1 MGTLIEQSIK
11 TLYQGVSRQPDP
23 VRLPGQVEEADNILV
38 SVVTG
43 GFESRPASRHIT
55 NLTSIADADTPAI
68 YAYSRDAIEQY
79 MIIINNGDLEVYDLD
94 GVQQTVNFPD
104 GKTYLNTPTGTTD
117 ETSFSFV
124 TIADFTIIANNNK
137 TVTMATSTYQR
148 PHRALI
154 NCRTTN
160 TSTAYSI
167 NIKETATGVSHQ
179 VWTYSAT
186 TALSNTAVASNIM
199 NNISFSGMSGTY
211 TTQQIGE
218 TVVITGSQAFTIE
231 HTGSDATYGPYTMT
245 DNVPDR
251 QYLPASAPSD
261 YYIRVGQN
269 IDGEQFG
276 YWAKF
281 DTGNGGWIEAA
292 NPSINNEFEKTTMPH
307 FLVRE
312 ANGTFTFRKGNEY
325 KDRIAGDETTTPN
338 PDFVG
343 KQITA
348 VVFHRNRLA
357 FVSGENINFSQA
369 GYYFTFWP
377 DFATQSL
384 DSDSFGLT
392 ASSSTV
398 NDLKHAVG
406 FRKSLFLTSNKAQF
420 EVATSSAGS
429 LTPTNASIDLS
440 TTYLTEARCKP
451 ITLGNTLY
459 FAAKSGRDAIV
470 FEYTFDDDTLSNV
483 AQDITLHALSYIPAP
498 LFRMTGDPTN
508 DTIMCLS
515 DSDRSA
521 LYIYKMYID
530 GETKA
535 QSAWSKWTYGA
546 NAKIK
551 WMEVIDGELYMV
563 LSRDGQVYFE
573 KTFLRYELSEEK
585 HPYQVSMDRIVR
597 ATGVYDS
604 VNDHTTWTTP
614 YPHNNKTS
622 VVLSTDFP
630 AGKVGEVLKVTYPT
644 TTTIQTPGDYR
655 TTTGTNT
662 GEAILGEIFTSSVTF
677 SKLFPRDPQ
686 NLRKTI
692 TSGRFQ
698 LRNITFNFKDTGFF
712 RVEVT
717 PEFRTPSTF
726 AFTGRIVGSGAS
738 KIGLAAIAPLG
749 GFKVPVKSN
758 GKSAKIR
765 LFNDTEKPMNIT
777 SIDYVGYYNEI
788 TRQG

>member
-23 VRLPGQVEEADNILV
+23 VRLPGQVEEANNILV

-43 GFESRPASRHIT
+43 GFESRPASRHISA
-55 NLTSIADADTPAI
+55 LTSISDTDTPAI

-79 MIIINNGDLEVYDLD
+79 MIVINNQDLKVFTLD
-94 GVQQTVNFPD
+94 GAEQTVSFPN
-104 GKTYLNTPTGTTD
+104 GKNYLSLPTGSTE
-117 ETSFSFV
+117 ETAFSFV
-124 TIADFTIIANNNK
+124 TIGDFTIIANNTK
-137 TVTMATSTYQR
+137 TVAMSPSTYVR

-167 NIKETATGVSHQ
+167 NIKETASGVSTQ
-179 VWTYSAT
+179 VWSYSAT
-186 TALSNTAVASNIM
+186 TALSNTAITSNIL
-199 NNISFSGMSGTY
+199 NNISFSGMNGTY
-211 TTQQIGE
+211 TTEQIGE
-218 TVVITGSQAFTIE
+218 TIVITGSEAFTIE
-231 HTGSDATYGPYTMT
+231 HTGTDATYGPYTMT
-245 DNVPDR
+245 DNVSDR
-251 QYLPASAPSD
+251 QYLPASAPGD

-281 DTGNGGWIEAA
+281 STDNGGWIEAA
-292 NPSINNEFEKTTMPH
+292 NPSEDNAFDTTTMPH
-307 FLVRE
+307 FLVRK
-312 ANGTFTFRKGNEY
+312 ADGTFDFKEGDYPE
-325 KDRIAGDETTTPN
+325 RIAGDPDTVAD

-343 KQITA
+343 NEITA

-420 EVATSSAGS
+420 EVSSATAGALS
-429 LTPTNASIDLS
+429 PTNASVDLS

-483 AQDITLHALSYIPAP
+483 AADITLHALSYVPAP
-498 LFRMTGDPTN
+498 IFRMTGDPTN
-508 DTIMCLS
+508 DMLMCLT
-515 DSDRSA
+515 DSDRTS
-521 LYIYKMYID
+521 LYIYKMYVD

-535 QSAWSKWTYGA
+535 QSAWSKWTYGDD
-546 NAKIK
+546 AKIK

-563 LSRDGQVYFE
+563 LSRNGQVFFE

-597 ATGVYDS
+597 VTGVYDI
-604 VNDHTTWTTP
+604 NTETTTWTLP
-614 YPHNNKTS
+614 YEHNNKTS
-622 VVLSTDFP
+622 AVLSTDFP
-630 AGKVGEVLKVTYPT
+630 AGEVGEVLKLTYPT
-644 TTTIQTPGDYR
+644 STTVTTPGNYSA
-655 TTTGTNT
+655 
-662 GEAILGEIFTSSVTF
+662 GEAILGEVFTSSVTF

-686 NLRKTI
+686 NLRRTI

-698 LRNITFNFKDTGFF
+698 LRTITFNFKDTGFF

-717 PEFRTPSTF
+717 PEFRNSTTF
-726 AFTGRIVGSGAS
+726 AFTGRIVGSGDS
-738 KIGLAAIAPLG
+738 KIGQAAIAKLG
-749 GFKVPVKSN
+749 GFKVPVKSD
-758 GKSAKIR
+758 GKTAKIR

-777 SIDYVGYYNEI
+777 SIDYIGFYNEI